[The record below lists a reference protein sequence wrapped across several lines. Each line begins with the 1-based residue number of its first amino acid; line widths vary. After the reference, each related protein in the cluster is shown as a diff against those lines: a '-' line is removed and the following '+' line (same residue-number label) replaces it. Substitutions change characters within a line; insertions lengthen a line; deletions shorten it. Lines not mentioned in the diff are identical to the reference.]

1 MSMTEKSLKIT
12 NIVLFIVIVLIV
24 SLPCVVLGESGE
36 LFPDKAFPE
45 YAKGYSVEY
54 YDTYKVV
61 HIHDPWGRDAE
72 NYTYLLVQRGEEV
85 PAGYPNAKVFF
96 IPLEKV
102 VALGVVQIPFISKL
116 GEISSIIGHNG
127 VNLVHDPEFRKLVQK
142 GDIIEVG
149 SGALSMGTMLK
160 MEDLI
165 ELEPSAVFCVANGNK
180 EYDNHYKLQEAGL
193 KPVISAEWMEESPL
207 GRAEWIKFFSLFY
220 NKEKIA
226 NQVFDQVKHDYHEIE
241 EKIKNITQKPTI
253 FSGIDYQ
260 GSWYA
265 PGGNSYVAA
274 FFRDAGGDYLLGDGL
289 DRGDR
294 TLDFESVY
302 EQAQAA
308 DYWIN
313 IGYADNINELLA
325 LDQRYQKFKA
335 FQKNRIYHY
344 NARVNEFG
352 GNDYWQSGIISP
364 DVVLADLV
372 KILHPDLLPDHDLY
386 YYRHINTT

>member
-1 MSMTEKSLKIT
+1 MTEKCLKFIY
-12 NIVLFIVIVLIV
+12 IVLFISIVLIV
-24 SLPCVVLGESGE
+24 SLPCAGLGESGE
-36 LFPDKAFPE
+36 FFPDKVFPE

-54 YDTYKVV
+54 HDTYKVV
-61 HIHDPWGRDAE
+61 NIHDPWGRDAE

-96 IPLEKV
+96 IPLENV
-102 VALGVVQIPFISKL
+102 VTLGVVQIPFISKL
-116 GEISSIIGHNG
+116 GEISSIKGHNG
-127 VNLVHDPEFRKLVQK
+127 VNLVHDPEFKKLVQQ

-149 SGALSMGTMLK
+149 SGALSMNTLLK

-165 ELEPSAVFCVANGNK
+165 ELEPNAVFCVANGNK

-193 KPVISAEWMEESPL
+193 KPIISAEWMEDSPL

-220 NKEKIA
+220 NKEKTA
-226 NQVFDQVKHDYHEIE
+226 NQVFDQVKQNYYETK
-241 EKIKNITQKPTI
+241 EKVRNITQKPTL

-274 FFRDAGGDYLLGDGL
+274 FFRDAGGNYLLGDGTE
-289 DRGDR
+289 RGDK

-302 EQAQAA
+302 DRAQAA

-335 FQKNRIYHY
+335 FQEDRIYHY
-344 NARVNEFG
+344 NARVNEYG

-372 KILHPDLLPDHDLY
+372 KILHPNLLPHHDLY
-386 YYRHINTT
+386 YYQHINTT

>member
-96 IPLEKV
+96 IPLENV
-102 VALGVVQIPFISKL
+102 VTLGVVQIPFISKL
-116 GEISSIIGHNG
+116 GEISSIKGHNG
-127 VNLVHDPEFRKLVQK
+127 VNLVHDPEFKKLVQQ

>member
-1 MSMTEKSLKIT
+1 MNMMKNLNKKCY
-12 NIVLFIVIVLIV
+12 VLFIAIVLIFY
-24 SLPCVVLGESGE
+24 LPCVVFGENGDI
-36 LFPDKAFPE
+36 FQDKAYPE
-45 YAKGYSVEY
+45 YAKGFSVEY
-54 YDTYKVV
+54 HDTYKVV

-72 NYTYLLVQRGEEV
+72 NYTYLLVQRGYEV
-85 PAGYPNAKVFF
+85 PSGYPNAKVFL
-96 IPLEKV
+96 IPLENV
-102 VALGVVQIPFISKL
+102 VTLGAVHIPFISKL
-116 GEISSIIGHNG
+116 GEITSIKGHNG
-127 VNLVHDPEFRKLVQK
+127 VNLVQDPEFSKRAQK

-149 SGALSMGTMLK
+149 SGALDMGTMLK

-165 ELEPSAVFCVANGNK
+165 NLEPEAVFCVANGNK

-193 KPVISAEWMEESPL
+193 KPVITAEWMEESPL

-220 NKEKIA
+220 NKEKVA
-226 NQVFDQVKHDYHEIE
+226 NQFFDQVKKKYSEIK
-241 EKIKNITQKPTI
+241 EKVTSGSQKPTL

-265 PGGNSYVAA
+265 PGGSSYVAA
-274 FFRDAGGDYLLGDGL
+274 LFRDAGGDYLLQSGS
-289 DRGDR
+289 DRGDK

-302 EQAQAA
+302 DKAQAA

-325 LDQRYQKFKA
+325 LDNRYKKFKA
-335 FQKNRIYHY
+335 FQEDRIYHY
-344 NARVNEFG
+344 NARLNEYG

-364 DVVLADLV
+364 DIILADLV
-372 KILHPDLLPDHDLY
+372 KILHPDMLPDHDLY

>member
-1 MSMTEKSLKIT
+1 MNMTEKILKKLYIF
-12 NIVLFIVIVLIV
+12 LFIAIALTIC
-24 SLPCVVLGESGE
+24 LPCIVLGESGG
-36 LFPDKAFPE
+36 LFPDMVNPE
-45 YAKGYSVEY
+45 FAKGFSVEY
-54 YDTYKVV
+54 HDTYKVI
-61 HIHDPWGRDAE
+61 HIHDPWGRDTE

-96 IPLEKV
+96 IPLENV
-102 VALGVVQIPFISKL
+102 VTLGAVQIPFISKL
-116 GEISSIIGHNG
+116 GEIATITGHNG
-127 VNLVHDPEFRKLVQK
+127 VNLVQDPEFIQLVQK
-142 GDIIEVG
+142 GDIIEIG
-149 SGALSMGTMLK
+149 SGELSMGTMLK

-165 ELEPSAVFCVANGNK
+165 ELEPDAVFCVANGNK

-193 KPVISAEWMEESPL
+193 KPVISAEWMEDSPL

-220 NKEKIA
+220 NKEKTA
-226 NQVFDQVKHDYHEIE
+226 NQVFDQVKKNYLETKEIVQ
-241 EKIKNITQKPTI
+241 NISKKPTI

-265 PGGNSYVAA
+265 PGGSSYVAA
-274 FFRDAGGDYLLGDGL
+274 FFRDAGGNYLLGDGN
-289 DRGDR
+289 DRGDK

-302 EQAQAA
+302 DKAQAA

-313 IGYADNINELLA
+313 IGYADNIDELLA

-335 FQKNRIYHY
+335 FQENRNYHY
-344 NARVNEFG
+344 NARVNEYG

-372 KILHPDLLPDHDLY
+372 KILQPDLLSDHDLY
-386 YYRHINTT
+386 YYQHINAT